1 MIHCTTKSCF
11 NCQFSIATMYYF
23 HTPQRI
29 SYFKNIREKRK
40 LSEFN
45 GAVENGVSSIPI
57 SMIWVKKKKG
67 CGNLWVEGSYIY
79 INESYVG
86 HSGDGPRVRG
96 EMKHRAGGI
105 CWEAGRRLLLGTEN
119 KACKIS
125 FAQEQ
130 GWISGCWG
138 NWRDAEEVAGEKHE
152 ENEGQAG
159 ADSLQAGKD
168 GLSWFR
174 SMKGKRERETQRENR
189 SSGDDGGGHGG
200 GVWICG
206 SRAHGQTRSSEKIPR
221 ESQRRRLNLTK
232 GIIIIYLKR
241 SSRYTKEKCQRWRK
255 LGSSTQMNQSPM
267 WWNSAQSQQACDYPS
282 GGPRG
287 RNWGEGRGGGD
298 EKLFVVLEPLGG
310 GEHP

>member
-1 MIHCTTKSCF
+1 MGPEWEGKWNRGLVASAGRQAGDCSLEDRGQGLQDKFCTGTGVD
-11 NCQFSIATMYYF
+11 QW
-23 HTPQRI
+23 
-29 SYFKNIREKRK
+29 IRRK
-40 LSEFN
+40 L
-45 GAVENGVSSIPI
+45 
-57 SMIWVKKKKG
+57 KG
-67 CGNLWVEGSYIY
+67 CWRS
-79 INESYVG
+79 S
-86 HSGDGPRVRG
+86 
-96 EMKHRAGGI
+96 
-105 CWEAGRRLLLGTEN
+105 
-119 KACKIS
+119 
-125 FAQEQ
+125 
-130 GWISGCWG
+130 WG
-138 NWRDAEEVAGEKHE
+138 KHE

-159 ADSLQAGKD
+159 ADNLQAGKD

-174 SMKGKRERETQRENR
+174 SMKGKRERETQREKW

-241 SSRYTKEKCQRWRK
+241 SSRYTKERCQRWRK

-267 WWNSAQSQQACDYPS
+267 WWNSAESQQACDYPS
-282 GGPRG
+282 AGPGG